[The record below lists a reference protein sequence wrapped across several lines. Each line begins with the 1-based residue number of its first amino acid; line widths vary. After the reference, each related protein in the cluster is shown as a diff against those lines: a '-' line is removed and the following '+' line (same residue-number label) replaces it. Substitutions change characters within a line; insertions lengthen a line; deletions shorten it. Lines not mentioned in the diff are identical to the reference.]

1 MASTEPEVNAAA
13 EAGAA
18 PPDPTDAPPLT
29 MVDAVGRLTP
39 DQAGLLGVLLGL
51 QRLED

>member
-1 MASTEPEVNAAA
+1 MGPTEPEVNAAEAA
-13 EAGAA
+13 EAA
-18 PPDPTDAPPLT
+18 PPETADAPPLT

-51 QRLED
+51 QKLED